1 MMKSYTYG
9 VHRLM
14 DFMGI
19 SVSSSHDFQLMPDS
33 GTWPEKENL
42 VIGITRYS
50 SREPEGIKNETIAAM
65 NATPG
70 ISRDRRRCN
79 CRKFLSASGSHGCPD
94 FDI

>member
-19 SVSSSHDFQLMPDS
+19 PVPCSYDFQRLPVK
-33 GTWPEKENL
+33 KEYLATGIARYTNNEYK
-42 VIGITRYS
+42 GIT
-50 SREPEGIKNETIAAM
+50 NETITAM

-70 ISRDRRRCN
+70 ISRDRERCN
-79 CRKFLSASGSHGCPD
+79 CRKFSSASGSHRCPD
-94 FDI
+94 FEI